1 MASTRASSATSPVP
15 AGISVLALSTY
26 DTDWVLVPQD
36 EITVAESVWRKAGLI
51 ITPTI
56 LTGRSGS

>member
-1 MASTRASSATSPVP
+1 MAEILGPLVP

-26 DTDWVLVPQD
+26 DTDWVLVPR
-36 EITVAESVWRKAGLI
+36 ERITVAEAVWRKAGLI
-51 ITPTI
+51 ITPTV

>member
-1 MASTRASSATSPVP
+1 M
-15 AGISVLALSTY
+15 LALSTY

-36 EITVAESVWRKAGLI
+36 DIGVADLVWRKAGLI
-51 ITPTI
+51 VTPTV